1 MNEVVDSVLVILSQY
16 DRVPKAQR
24 QDLMSNCLIVEK
36 VPFISLEII
45 TVSPITFKFRPSLN
59 QCHPI
64 TKRKQKKKHLQS
76 DPDCSGFF
84 IYNQI
89 LFRFTSTASCNNC
102 IEIRVKK
109 SRSSSRWVS
118 RGPEPDSASP
128 RRHGQSKMW
137 DLGTVGT
144 QGAFGSC
151 RLPKLLYFLQ
161 KGPVKICQLG
171 PGYVREQRKQKNKT
185 HQSQNYTEQFFVI
198 LEMQNW
204 SFKNKP
210 YIKFLSYVDNQGSFF
225 LLNFDTEQ

>member
-1 MNEVVDSVLVILSQY
+1 
-16 DRVPKAQR
+16 
-24 QDLMSNCLIVEK
+24 MSSNYNKKIE
-36 VPFISLEII
+36 
-45 TVSPITFKFRPSLN
+45 
-59 QCHPI
+59 
-64 TKRKQKKKHLQS
+64 KKHLQS
-76 DPDCSGFF
+76 DPETVLDFLYITRYCSD
-84 IYNQI
+84 
-89 LFRFTSTASCNNC
+89 LLPLLAVTTAQ
-102 IEIRVKK
+102 IRVKK

-144 QGAFGSC
+144 QGAFGSW

-210 YIKFLSYVDNQGSFF
+210 YIKFLSYVDNQEILHKVMSASCFF
-225 LLNFDTEQ
+225 LCRQSRFILSFEF